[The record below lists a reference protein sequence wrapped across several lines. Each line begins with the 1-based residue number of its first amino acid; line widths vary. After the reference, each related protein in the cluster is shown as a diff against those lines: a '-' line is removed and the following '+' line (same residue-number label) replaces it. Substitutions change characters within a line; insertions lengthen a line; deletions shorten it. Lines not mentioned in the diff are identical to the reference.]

1 MEGISLTYKI
11 ADSHDEFEQ
20 IYQLN
25 YKTFVDEIPQ
35 HQQNQDKK
43 LIDRFDHENLY
54 VIAKKDYEVIG
65 MICVRGTRPFSLD
78 EKLSSLDDLLNLEGK
93 LCEIRLLSIK
103 QAYRQG
109 VVFFRLC
116 SELVSQCLKQGFT
129 IAVISGTTRQLPL
142 YKRIGF
148 VPFGPLI
155 GKKNAEF
162 QPMYLTEDNF
172 VRSTKAFN
180 KLMNR
185 NTHRREQH
193 FLPGPVNITASVQK
207 AWSEAPI
214 SHRSSQMNMM
224 MKRVKKQLL
233 QLTNGHQ
240 VEIAV
245 GTGTLAND
253 IVAAQLACMGK
264 HGAIITSG
272 EFGDRL
278 ITQAERWNL
287 SFQSLCSETSPTL
300 QSIEQFLVKNPEIE
314 WVWTVHCETSTGYL
328 YPLDDLK
335 ALCTQYGVELCL
347 DACSSLGTIPVDL
360 SGVYLA
366 SSVSG
371 KGLASFPGLA
381 LVFHRESALSSKKVP
396 TYLDLANYE
405 KTNSIP
411 YTHSSN
417 ALCAL
422 QKALECP
429 ITSSFKLWKQV
440 YDELQSAGMSVIC
453 FDSQSPA
460 ILTIRLPKTISSRF
474 FGDALKSA
482 SIYLSY
488 ESSYLLSLNWIQLA
502 LMGEMDERNVLK
514 SVRYMTNYYK
524 QLCREKAA
532 LL

>member
-1 MEGISLTYKI
+1 M
-11 ADSHDEFEQ
+11 
-20 IYQLN
+20 
-25 YKTFVDEIPQ
+25 
-35 HQQNQDKK
+35 
-43 LIDRFDHENLY
+43 
-54 VIAKKDYEVIG
+54 IAKNGHEVIG

-78 EKLSSLDDLLNLEGK
+78 EKLPSLDDQLNLEGK
-93 LCEIRLLSIK
+93 RCEIRLLSIK
-103 QAYRQG
+103 KEYRQG
-109 VVFFRLC
+109 LVFFRLC
-116 SELVSQCLKQGFT
+116 SELVSHCLKQGFT
-129 IAVISGTTRQLPL
+129 IALISGTTRQLSL

-148 VPFGPLI
+148 VPFGPLV
-155 GKKNAEF
+155 GKEDAEF

-172 VRSTKAFN
+172 VRSTKAFK

-185 NTHRREQH
+185 ETHRREQH
-193 FLPGPVNITASVQK
+193 FLPGPVNIPASVRK

-214 SHRSSQMNMM
+214 SHRSSLMHTTMDT
-224 MKRVKKQLL
+224 VKKQLL

-253 IVAAQLACMGK
+253 IVAAQLACTGK

-278 ITQAERWNL
+278 IKQAERWKL
-287 SFQSLCSETSPTL
+287 SFQSLRSKASSSL
-300 QSIEQFLVKNPEIE
+300 QSIEQFLVKNPEVKWI
-314 WVWTVHCETSTGYL
+314 WTVHCETSTGYL
-328 YPLDDLK
+328 YPLEDLK
-335 ALCTQYGVELCL
+335 ALCAQYGVELCL

-381 LVFHRESALSSKKVP
+381 LVFHREAALSSKQVP
-396 TYLDLANYE
+396 SYLDLAYYE

-417 ALCAL
+417 ALLAL
-422 QKALECP
+422 QKALEYP
-429 ITSSFKLWKQV
+429 MTSYFELWEQL
-440 YDELQSAGMSVIC
+440 YEELRSAGMNVLR
-453 FDSQSPA
+453 FDTQSPA
-460 ILTIRLPKTISSRF
+460 ILTVCLPKTISSRS
-474 FGDALKSA
+474 FGDQLKSA

-488 ESSYLLSLNWIQLA
+488 ESSYLLSRNWVQLA
-502 LMGEMDERNVLK
+502 LMGEMDARNALK
-514 SVRYMTNYYK
+514 SVRYMTSQFK
-524 QLCREKAA
+524 QLHREKAA